1 MQIDEFRWRCRTPA
15 GAGFGDALL
24 DGLVGRES
32 GTAGDVV
39 LVVPVDLG
47 GEELVCLIPVR
58 DRFHGEK
65 GGKAFLPKTELAL
78 DFALRLGI
86 FGNQMA
92 DAQTAEGALELGEGV
107 GVAGFAG
114 FVAEE
119 TQAIGVE
126 IVREAVGE
134 ENFPDMGEVGEGG
147 FGLDEAGTDDETGGV
162 VDGEGED
169 LELFS
174 GPPLVRGTV
183 VLEEVAVA
191 FALPS
196 AAGFWAAFERFV
208 QQLGQVF

>member
-1 MQIDEFRWRCRTPA
+1 M
-15 GAGFGDALL
+15 L
-24 DGLVGRES
+24 DGLVGREA
-32 GTAGDVV
+32 GAAGDVV

-47 GEELVCLIPVR
+47 REEFVCLIPVR
-58 DRFHGEK
+58 DRLHGEK
-65 GGKAFLPKTELAL
+65 GGKAFLPKTKLAL

-86 FGNQMA
+86 FGNKVA

-119 TQAIGVE
+119 AQAVGVE
-126 IVREAVGE
+126 VVRKAVSE

-147 FGLDEAGTDDETGGV
+147 FGLDEARTDDETGGV

-174 GPPLVRGTV
+174 GPPWVRGAV
-183 VLEEVAVA
+183 VLE
-191 FALPS
+191 
-196 AAGFWAAFERFV
+196 
-208 QQLGQVF
+208 